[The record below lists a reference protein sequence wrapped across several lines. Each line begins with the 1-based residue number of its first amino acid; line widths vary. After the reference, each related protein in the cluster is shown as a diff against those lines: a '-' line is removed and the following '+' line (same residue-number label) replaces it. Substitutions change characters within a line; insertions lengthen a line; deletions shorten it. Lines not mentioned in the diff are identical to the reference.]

1 MKMRLNKSIL
11 LTLGLA
17 LAATFAM
24 AGALLAPVSLTLQNK
39 CTRPV
44 KYEVRGATIT
54 NGTIEADGKAKLKL
68 EPGQKVYVD
77 GELCLEVS
85 AKDEGTTYIV
95 CR

>member
-1 MKMRLNKSIL
+1 MRLKKSIL
-11 LTLGLA
+11 LTLGLG
-17 LAATFAM
+17 LASTFVW
-24 AGALLAPVSLTLQNK
+24 AGSLLAPVNLTLQNK

-44 KYEVRGATIT
+44 KYEIRGATTT
-54 NGTIEADGKAKLKL
+54 NGTIEAESKAKLKL

-85 AKDEGTTYIV
+85 LKDEGTTYIV